1 MKLRKP
7 EQFSTLEDAVKSL
20 SEEQAQNLLL
30 RLAKAIPAVA
40 EQLTLEAT
48 GTVTPEQIREWMK
61 KIAGLTAQYR
71 ERSGY
76 MDYRTS
82 KAYSKALRELLKEKV
97 PLLMD
102 SRLLFDAFMMTVKA
116 FSEAYE
122 ADLENTDALFDLFGD
137 CWDYWE
143 TILPEMNAEEYGNA
157 FDWLLEHY
165 GQWLSVG
172 DSMEDLLFRDHFQ
185 EEAFLRKKLAF
196 VNRRIAEGNHD
207 DYDRKHLEGL
217 REQLSQQLSECQ
229 NTDSES

>member
-1 MKLRKP
+1 MKLKKQ
-7 EQFSTLEDAVKSL
+7 EQLSTLEDAVKSL
-20 SEEQAQNLLL
+20 SEEQAKNLLL
-30 RLAKAIPAVA
+30 RLAKEIPNVA

-48 GTVTPEQIREWMK
+48 GTVTPEQIQEWMK

-71 ERSGY
+71 ERFGY

-102 SRLLFDAFMMTVKA
+102 SRLLFDAFMLTVKA

-143 TILPEMNAEEYGNA
+143 QILPEMNAEEYGNA

-185 EEAFLRKKLAF
+185 EEAFLHKKLAF

-217 REQLSQQLSECQ
+217 REQLTQQLSECH
-229 NTDSES
+229 NADSES

>member
-1 MKLRKP
+1 MKSKKQ
-7 EQFSTLEDAVKSL
+7 EQLSTLEDAVKSL
-20 SEEQAQNLLL
+20 SEERAKNLLL
-30 RLAKAIPAVA
+30 RLAKEIPNVA
-40 EQLTLEAT
+40 GQLTLEAT
-48 GTVTPEQIREWMK
+48 GTVTPEQIQEWMK
-61 KIAGLTAQYR
+61 KIASLTAQYR

-102 SRLLFDAFMMTVKA
+102 SRLLFDAFMLTVKA

-143 TILPEMNAEEYGNA
+143 QILPEMNAEEYEDA

-185 EEAFLRKKLAF
+185 EEAFLRKRLAF
-196 VNRRIAEGNHD
+196 INRRIAEGNHD

-217 REQLSQQLSECQ
+217 REQLSQQLSEFQ
-229 NTDSES
+229 NADSES

>member
-1 MKLRKP
+1 MRLKTT
-7 EQFSTLEDAVKSL
+7 EQFSTLEEAVKSL
-20 SEEQAQNLLL
+20 SEEQAKNLLL
-30 RLAKAIPAVA
+30 RLAKEIPNVA

-48 GTVTPEQIREWMK
+48 GTVTPEQIQEWMK
-61 KIAGLTAQYR
+61 KIVGLTAQYR

-102 SRLLFDAFMMTVKA
+102 SRLLFDAFMLTVKA

-143 TILPEMNAEEYGNA
+143 QILPEMNAEEYGNA

-172 DSMEDLLFRDHFQ
+172 DSMEDLLFDNFQ

-196 VNRRIAEGNHD
+196 VNQRIADGNHD
-207 DYDRKHLEGL
+207 DYDRKHLEEL
-217 REQLSQQLSECQ
+217 REQLSQQLSEYQ
-229 NTDSES
+229 NADSES

>member
-1 MKLRKP
+1 MELKKP
-7 EQFSTLEDAVKSL
+7 EQFSRLEYAVKSL
-20 SEEQAQNLLL
+20 SEEQAKNLLL

-48 GTVTPEQIREWMK
+48 GTVTPEQIQDWMK
-61 KIAGLTAQYR
+61 QISSLTAQYR

-102 SRLLFDAFMMTVKA
+102 SRLLFDAFMLTVKA

-143 TILPEMNAEEYGNA
+143 QILPDMNAEESANA
-157 FDWLLEHY
+157 FDCLLEHY

-172 DSMEDLLFRDHFQ
+172 DSMEDLLFDNFQ

-207 DYDRKHLEGL
+207 DYDCKHLEGL

-229 NTDSES
+229 KADSES

>member
-1 MKLRKP
+1 MKLKKQ
-7 EQFSTLEDAVKSL
+7 EQLSTLEDAVKSL
-20 SEEQAQNLLL
+20 SEEQAKNLLL
-30 RLAKAIPAVA
+30 RLAKEIPNVA

-48 GTVTPEQIREWMK
+48 GTVTPEQIQEWMK
-61 KIAGLTAQYR
+61 KIADLTAQYR
-71 ERSGY
+71 KRSGY

-102 SRLLFDAFMMTVKA
+102 SRLLFDAFMLTVKA

-143 TILPEMNAEEYGNA
+143 TILPEMTAEEYEGA

-172 DSMEDLLFRDHFQ
+172 DSMEDLLFRDRFQ

>member
-1 MKLRKP
+1 MKLKKP
-7 EQFSTLEDAVKSL
+7 KQFSTLEDAVKSL
-20 SEEQAQNLLL
+20 SEEQAKNLLL
-30 RLAKAIPAVA
+30 RLAKTIPAVA

-48 GTVTPEQIREWMK
+48 GTVTPEQIQDWSKR
-61 KIAGLTAQYR
+61 IANLTAQYR

-102 SRLLFDAFMMTVKA
+102 SRLLFDAFMLTVKA

-143 TILPEMNAEEYGNA
+143 QILPEMNAEEYGNA

-172 DSMEDLLFRDHFQ
+172 DSMEDLLFRDRFQ

>member
-1 MKLRKP
+1 MKLKKQ
-7 EQFSTLEDAVKSL
+7 EQLSTLEDAVKSL
-20 SEEQAQNLLL
+20 SEEQAKNLLL
-30 RLAKAIPAVA
+30 RLAKEIPNVA

-48 GTVTPEQIREWMK
+48 GTVTPEQIQEWMK
-61 KIAGLTAQYR
+61 KIVSLTAQYR

-102 SRLLFDAFMMTVKA
+102 SRLLFDAFMLTVKA

-143 TILPEMNAEEYGNA
+143 AILPEMNAEEYGNA

-207 DYDRKHLEGL
+207 DYDRKHLEEL

-229 NTDSES
+229 NADSES

>member
-1 MKLRKP
+1 MKLKKP
-7 EQFSTLEDAVKSL
+7 KQFSTLEYAVKSL
-20 SEEQAQNLLL
+20 SEEQAKNLLL

-48 GTVTPEQIREWMK
+48 GTVTPEQIQDWMK
-61 KIAGLTAQYR
+61 QISSLTAQYR

-97 PLLMD
+97 PLLME
-102 SRLLFDAFMMTVKA
+102 SRLLFDAFMLTVKA

-143 TILPEMNAEEYGNA
+143 TILPEMNAEESANA
-157 FDWLLEHY
+157 LDWLLEHY

-172 DSMEDLLFRDHFQ
+172 DSMEDLLFDNFQ
-185 EEAFLRKKLAF
+185 KEAFLRKKLAF
-196 VNRRIAEGNHD
+196 IDRRIAEGNHD

-229 NTDSES
+229 NTDGES